1 MIPEIECTIYDS
13 EAIDALTIT
22 SKNVAGRAMIA
33 GVYRIFSEESENLA
47 FAKIWQALG
56 YKGYQCDSV
65 RYGKR
70 LDGSALFSTG
80 SDSMKITHILIN
92 DFDYTSLHTSRI
104 DVCIDV
110 CLAKPLRGW
119 LRGLRENKDFNTL
132 HTKEKRE
139 TKIIES
145 QTGDTLYIGS
155 RASGRYGRIYDK
167 SLAYGVGLGYV
178 YRFEIETK
186 KLVAPALFKRLF
198 PENEDT
204 TYSWDR
210 FPHRVRKI
218 IQSQMLAWGVNIRLS
233 EGTSEVIKAE
243 TRISTVE
250 SQLQWLSRTVA
261 PMVTR
266 LSKAGY
272 KQEAFEAMGLPVVEF
287 S

>member
-13 EAIDALTIT
+13 EKIDALTIT
-22 SKNVAGRAMIA
+22 SKNLAGRAMIA
-33 GVYRIFSEESENLA
+33 GVYRIFSEESDNLA
-47 FAKIWQALG
+47 FAKNWQALG

-233 EGTSEVIKAE
+233 DGTSEVIKAE

-266 LSKAGY
+266 LSNAGY
-272 KQEAFEAMGLPVVEF
+272 KQEAFEAISLPVVEF